1 MDQKQ
6 FIVSMEE
13 IYHILQIKQILSY
26 SVFQRSCPKK
36 ILFKDG
42 TKFFLTHYLSRD
54 VDNLAEKNSF
64 KKKGIFSFIK
74 KVMTTSKYNN

>member
-54 VDNLAEKNSF
+54 VENLAEKESLKIRAF
-64 KKKGIFSFIK
+64 FLLLKKL
-74 KVMTTSKYNN
+74 

>member
-26 SVFQRSCPKK
+26 SVFQLSCPKK
-36 ILFKDG
+36 ILFKGG

-54 VDNLAEKNSF
+54 VENLAEKESLKIRAF
-64 KKKGIFSFIK
+64 FLLLKKL
-74 KVMTTSKYNN
+74 